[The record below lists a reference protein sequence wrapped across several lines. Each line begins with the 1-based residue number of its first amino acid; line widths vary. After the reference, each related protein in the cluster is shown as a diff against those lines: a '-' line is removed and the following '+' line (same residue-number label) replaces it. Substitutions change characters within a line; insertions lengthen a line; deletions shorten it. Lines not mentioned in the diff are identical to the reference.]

1 MLLYHMT
8 SANACL
14 EILRRKR
21 LKISLFDDLNDPF
34 ELLAI
39 STGEKMNRIL
49 LQYMKKTL
57 AKKHGL
63 LCFSSTWQEPL
74 MWAHYGDKH
83 RGVCLGFE
91 VADHLPQ
98 QVKYVPARLNYDL
111 SSEPV
116 PFSSQAAKLVHESL
130 YTKHIGWAYEKEW
143 RVYTD
148 LREPEKDGRYFASF
162 SDELVLREVLLGER
176 CKLTTTSIATL
187 LDRQA
192 PQVTIRA
199 CRAAFTSFVVTNQKA
214 ITPRRVGVFLERR
227 RPVI

>member
-8 SANACL
+8 SANSCL
-14 EILRRKR
+14 NILRGKK

-63 LCFSSTWQEPL
+63 LCFSSTWQESL

-91 VADHLPQ
+91 VADRLPQ

-111 SSEPV
+111 SVESA
-116 PFSSQAAKLVHESL
+116 PFSSQAARLVHESL
-130 YTKHIGWAYEKEW
+130 YTKHAGWAYEKEW

-148 LREPEKDGRYFASF
+148 LKEAEKDGRYFAPF
-162 SDELVLREVLLGER
+162 SDELVLREVVLGER
-176 CKLTTTSIATL
+176 CKLTATSIATL
-187 LDRQA
+187 LDRNA

-199 CRAAFTSFVVTNQKA
+199 CRAAFTSFAVVNQKA
-214 ITPRRVGVFLERR
+214 VTPKRVGLRHGK
-227 RPVI
+227 